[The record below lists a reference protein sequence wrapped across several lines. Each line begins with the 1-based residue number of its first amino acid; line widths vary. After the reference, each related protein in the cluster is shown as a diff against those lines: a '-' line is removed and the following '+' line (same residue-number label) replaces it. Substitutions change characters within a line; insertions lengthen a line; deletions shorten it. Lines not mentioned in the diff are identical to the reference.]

1 MKDAIDDLRNCE
13 QGKRSYT
20 SMVNRLEKQR
30 VPLIRVSKI
39 LVYFIYQLHE
49 NLLQNRGIPQKYFL
63 VRVLFNNI
71 FLSESCLIKFCGI
84 NLCSPSKTSK
94 NQKAKIKL
102 LF

>member
-39 LVYFIYQLHE
+39 LV
-49 NLLQNRGIPQKYFL
+49 
-63 VRVLFNNI
+63 
-71 FLSESCLIKFCGI
+71 
-84 NLCSPSKTSK
+84 
-94 NQKAKIKL
+94 
-102 LF
+102 